1 MNIKSLKN
9 RCFVNLELKNDWL
22 TDWNGKC
29 LSWVECW
36 TDPGQIRM
44 QKSFWTKAFLSV
56 CCFYV
61 FFGFQFL
68 VFGDFGFHLSKC
80 VSLLASFLFF
90 LRFGCNHTRPSKLV
104 KQVFSFCLP
113 CLTHSLASHPCPQRV
128 HLFSPA
134 DKKRGVRFLSATSP
148 AKDHYLVSDSPPPF
162 CSSLYPLHPPSLFA
176 SSPHPSVYIFGFR
189 RFQRGGG
196 ERERWNQRW
205 IRQRDGFG
213 WKARL

>member
-56 CCFYV
+56 FMS
-61 FFGFQFL
+61 FL
-68 VFGDFGFHLSKC
+68 VFSFWYLEILVFIFLS
-80 VSLLASFLFF
+80 VFLFSHFF

>member
-1 MNIKSLKN
+1 MT
-9 RCFVNLELKNDWL
+9 DWL
-22 TDWNGKC
+22 TEMENVCHEWSAELIPDR
-29 LSWVECW
+29 SECKSLFELKLFS
-36 TDPGQIRM
+36 PFVVFM
-44 QKSFWTKAFLSV
+44 SFLVFSFWYLEILVFIFLSV
-56 CCFYV
+56 
-61 FFGFQFL
+61 FL
-68 VFGDFGFHLSKC
+68 FSH
-80 VSLLASFLFF
+80 FF

-176 SSPHPSVYIFGFR
+176 SSSHPSVSFGFR